1 VYEKVVG
8 WAREKVVSS
17 SVNENP
23 QTERIPTNGNER
35 TAEKSLAARDGK
47 RDAQDDRAMRNHTR
61 RRSANPGTKR
71 VEGMSLL
78 GKNDDGTDLKPCSTR
93 GRETEQKRGSMWTQ
107 AASGRKAFQATAYAD
122 GESDD

>member
-17 SVNENP
+17 SVHENP
-23 QTERIPTNGNER
+23 KPERIPTHGNER
-35 TAEKSLAARDGK
+35 KAEKSLAARDGT
-47 RDAQDDRAMRNHTR
+47 RDAQDDRSMRNHTR
-61 RRSANPGTKR
+61 RRSANPGTTR

-78 GKNDDGTDLKPCSTR
+78 GKNDDATDLQPCSRR
-93 GRETEQKRGSMWTQ
+93 GREAEQKRGSMWTQ
-107 AASGRKAFQATAYAD
+107 ATSGGNAFTAPAYAD